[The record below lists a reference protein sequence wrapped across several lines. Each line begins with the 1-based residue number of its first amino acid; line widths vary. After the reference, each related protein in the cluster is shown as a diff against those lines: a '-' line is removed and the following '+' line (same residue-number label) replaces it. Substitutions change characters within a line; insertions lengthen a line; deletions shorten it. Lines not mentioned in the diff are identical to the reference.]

1 MEQEGFSFETARRTW
16 TVSQLTDEI
25 KTLLESHFGLI
36 LVEGEISNLRR
47 PASGH
52 YYFTFKD
59 EGSQINAVMFK
70 TQARLL
76 KFKLED
82 GQKLLLH
89 ARVGVYKQRGEYQL
103 IVEYAEPMG
112 LGALELAF
120 RQLKEKLEKE
130 GLFTRPKK
138 TIPKFPRKVGVVTS
152 ETGAAIRDII
162 RTITR
167 RSRLVDIL
175 LMPAKV
181 QGDGAAEEISQAIA
195 LLDSPQNPWYPLDV
209 IIIGRGGGSLED
221 LWAFNEESLARAV
234 ADCKTPIISAV
245 GHEIDFVITD
255 FVADERCATPTA
267 AGERVSPL
275 QSEIEYQS
283 ATYFNRIVNAEKQ
296 LLKGLEYE
304 LNNLR
309 RLLPEPTR
317 DIENKIQRLDDLSER
332 LCIRVMENVRLFS
345 LRLDSQRKMLLR
357 TPMKERLGRREE
369 QLEKSFYALLRAVD
383 RNTEIQT
390 QKLENFKAKL
400 TGLNPSA
407 ILERGYAIARKMP
420 EGKIL
425 RKAEEITEDEQME
438 ITLFKGKILG
448 RVEKVEM

>member
-25 KTLLESHFGLI
+25 KVLLERHFGLI
-36 LVEGEISNLRR
+36 LVEGEVSNLRR

-59 EGSQINAVMFK
+59 ENAQINAVMFK
-70 TQARLL
+70 SQARLL

-103 IVEYAEPMG
+103 MVEYAEPLG

-138 TIPKFPRKVGVVTS
+138 PIPKFPRKVGVVTS
-152 ETGAAIRDII
+152 DTGAAIRDII
-162 RTITR
+162 RTVTR
-167 RSRLVDIL
+167 RSCLVDIL
-175 LMPAKV
+175 LAPARV
-181 QGDGAAEEISQAIA
+181 QGDGAGEEIARALA
-195 LLDSPQNPWYPLDV
+195 LLDSPENPWYPLDV

-221 LWAFNEESLARAV
+221 LWAFNEEILARAV
-234 ADCKTPIISAV
+234 ADCKTPVISAV

-267 AGERVSPL
+267 AAERVSPL
-275 QSEIEYQS
+275 QSDIEHQL
-283 ATYFNRIVNAEKQ
+283 ATAFKRMVTGQ
-296 LLKGLEYE
+296 MSFLKELEYE

-309 RLLPEPTR
+309 RLLPQPTR
-317 DIENKIQRLDDLSER
+317 DIENKIQRLDDLWER
-332 LCIRVMENVRLFS
+332 LYMRMLDNTRMLS
-345 LRLDSQRKMLLR
+345 LRLDSQRRMLLR
-357 TPMKERLGRREE
+357 TPMTERVERKTE
-369 QLEKSFYALLRAVD
+369 QLEKSFSALLKAVE
-383 RNTEIQT
+383 RNTESRA

-400 TGLNPSA
+400 AALNPAA

-425 RKAEEITEDEQME
+425 RSAAETTENEQVE
-438 ITLFKGKILG
+438 VTLSKGKIFG
-448 RVEKVEM
+448 RVERVER